1 MAKKRE
7 DWTYDDYIDEFQA
20 LLLER
25 NEWDAEAKKIS
36 SFIIPGRGIF
46 NNLTRPA
53 KRKLT
58 SPKVVNAVAKDAM
71 RVLTS
76 GLQGGLTSPARPWF
90 KLNFSNPNFATHPI
104 LSAWLYQCEKTMYSE
119 LASTNFYPSVHT
131 FYTEYCGFG
140 TASMYVGEDGDPFR
154 FELPTFG
161 EYCIGL
167 DSKGRVDRFYRV
179 VFKTGR
185 MLWDD
190 YGESKRGNVLPP
202 AFYNEGQRKS
212 LYNTWYTCLEATT
225 KRKFQDKPYTRVI
238 YLLGEGDASRGVS
251 PATTKNSDKEPL
263 EISGFYEFPWPTG
276 RFDVIGSDVYGIGPA
291 AEALPDVMRLQEME
305 KSASMAVHKSASP
318 PLFVPAHLK
327 GKIKTLPGGMNYS
340 RNTMNEKVTTLYDTR
355 FDYPGV
361 VGFID
366 RTVMRIRQAFFNDV
380 FLTASRD
387 PNASPLKATQ
397 VHAQELEKM
406 LRLGPMIERLHFEFF
421 TPLIERCWGILMRKG
436 KFPALPPELQM
447 MVEGAGFEI
456 KMVSVLAQAQKAIGV
471 QAISSFVSFVGGVA
485 SVDPKALDN
494 INTDSTIREFADIT
508 GVPSVIMNQPEQ
520 VQAIRQNRA
529 QVQAAKEAEQ
539 KQMMQAAAQE
549 QILTNRANVAKT
561 MSEAGSNISDVLGGV
576 AGVQ

>member
-7 DWTYDDYIDEFQA
+7 DWDYNDYMDEYQS

-25 NEWDAEAKKIS
+25 SEWEAEARKIS
-36 SFIIPGRGIF
+36 SFILPGRGIF

-58 SPKVVNAVAKDAM
+58 SPKVVNPVAKDAL

-76 GLQGGLTSPARPWF
+76 GLQGGLTSPSRPWF
-90 KLNFSNPNFATHPI
+90 KLSFQNEAFNKHPL
-104 LSAWLYQCEKTMYSE
+104 LSRWLYDCEKVMYSE
-119 LASTNFYPSVHT
+119 LSTTNFYPSVHT

-140 TASMYVGEDGDPFR
+140 TGSLYVGEDGEPFR

-161 EYCIGL
+161 EFCIGL
-167 DSKGRVDRFYRV
+167 DSKGRVNRFYRV
-179 VFKTGR
+179 MFKTGK
-185 MLWDD
+185 MLWED
-190 YGESKRGNVLPP
+190 YGESPRGEVLPKQ
-202 AFYNEGQRKS
+202 FYKEETRKK
-212 LYNTWYTCLEATT
+212 LYNTWYTLLECTVP
-225 KRKFQDKPYTRVI
+225 RKFQDKPFTRVV
-238 YLLGEGDASRGVS
+238 YLLGEGDASKIQRNEMRDS
-251 PATTKNSDKEPL
+251 TKEPL
-263 EISGFYEFPWPTG
+263 EITGFYEFPWPTG

-305 KSASMAVHKSASP
+305 KSASMAVHKAASP

-355 FDYPGV
+355 FDYAGV
-361 VGFID
+361 VGFVD
-366 RTVMRIRQAFFNDV
+366 RVVMRIRQAFYNDV

-397 VHAQELEKM
+397 VQAQELEKM

-421 TPLIERCWGILMRKG
+421 TPLLERCWNILLRKG
-436 KFPALPPELQM
+436 YFPALPPELQA

-471 QAISSFVSFVGGVA
+471 QAISSFVSFVGAVA
-485 SVDPKALDN
+485 SVDQKVLDN
-494 INTDSTIREFADIT
+494 INADSVVREFADIT
-508 GVPSVIMNQPEQ
+508 GVPSIILNSQED
-520 VQAIRQNRA
+520 VQGIRQQR
-529 QVQAAKEAEQ
+529 QQMMEQKEAEQ
-539 KQMMQAAAQE
+539 KRLMAAAAQE
-549 QILTNRANVAKT
+549 QILANRANVAKT
-561 MSEAGSNISDVLGGV
+561 ASEAGVNMAEVIGGPN
-576 AGVQ
+576 GIQ